1 MVKRQTWCLVWIPV
15 LVHHA
20 VLKTVTFYTG
30 NNWDSYRLK
39 AQGYV
44 ASEWQ
49 RELKSGPFWCWSLCP
64 FHTQKIVVVERRGW
78 ALGSTPS
85 GDALFGELL
94 NLLSRVSISPK
105 GRPHLLTLLYI
116 SSNTIPG
123 TYEVTMSL
131 NSVSYATGLLRL
143 WACSGNSSWQLYRRT
158 GVKVRKELFQ
168 QPGCGRV
175 KTSPRTMLWLECR
188 GREKTVSS
196 KKHE

>member
-1 MVKRQTWCLVWIPV
+1 M
-15 LVHHA
+15 
-20 VLKTVTFYTG
+20 
-30 NNWDSYRLK
+30 
-39 AQGYV
+39 
-44 ASEWQ
+44 
-49 RELKSGPFWCWSLCP
+49 
-64 FHTQKIVVVERRGW
+64 VERRGW

-143 WACSGNSSWQLYRRT
+143 
-158 GVKVRKELFQ
+158 
-168 QPGCGRV
+168 
-175 KTSPRTMLWLECR
+175 
-188 GREKTVSS
+188 
-196 KKHE
+196 